1 MDFPLQ
7 MHSQLY
13 HVTHQFS
20 NLAVLYNVMDKR
32 IRALNSGVND
42 KLRDK
47 CRAIY
52 LLSLHLETV
61 LWFLHGGLLPEADEN
76 EEESSSLPYPRREL
90 EEFYRT
96 RRSDIERLNSSVRA
110 NEVLLI
116 EQLIPASVVNLW
128 AEERGSSDL
137 TYPPPSLY
145 ALLSAYL
152 RPDVDDVT
160 KHRLVQYVFM
170 DLTSFYGRHP
180 HYGNILQHLVTFPST
195 YSLKPSTI
203 KVTQAFWH
211 LDHKNFD
218 DALDMLLDPLVHAMD
233 ITNAQQ
239 RAILRAFLYQ
249 DQRRHALKYT
259 TLRHPVCP
267 ELEDIQLHLTI
278 LIANSLISDALG
290 YIRRNKNQRNSKEL
304 MQHLLCGC
312 QEMRK
317 FTVLLTLPLSDEEEE
332 CVTSYLKQS
341 RNIDLQEA
349 LLLFYIQR
357 CKYPDAIAYSQ
368 RLNQMWPA
376 RDPVSRERFN
386 RREMLMQTLIGALPP
401 ITSKLA
407 SIANSK

>member
-1 MDFPLQ
+1 
-7 MHSQLY
+7 MHNQLY

-20 NLAVLYNVMDKR
+20 NLSVLYDVMDKR
-32 IRALNSGVND
+32 IRSLNSGVND

-47 CRAIY
+47 SRAIA

-61 LWFLHGGLLPEADEN
+61 LWFLHGGLLPEADDDQ
-76 EEESSSLPYPRREL
+76 EESSSLPYPRRQL

-96 RRSDIERLNSSVRA
+96 RRSDIEALNASVRA
-110 NEVLLI
+110 GEVLLI
-116 EQLIPASVVNLW
+116 EQLVPSSVADLW
-128 AEERGSSDL
+128 AEERGSNDL
-137 TYPPPSLY
+137 IYPPPSLY

-170 DLTSFYGRHP
+170 DLTWIYSRHP
-180 HYGNILQHLVTFPST
+180 HFGNILQHLMTFPST

-211 LDHKNFD
+211 LDHRNFD
-218 DALDMLLDPLVHAMD
+218 DALGMLLDPLVHAGD
-233 ITNAQQ
+233 ISNTQQ
-239 RAILRAFLYQ
+239 RAILRSFLYQ
-249 DQRRHALKYT
+249 DQRRHALKYA

-278 LIANSLISDALG
+278 LIANSLIGDALS
-290 YIRRNKNQRNSKEL
+290 YIRRNKNQRNSQEL
-304 MQHLLCGC
+304 MDHLLCGC

-317 FTVLLTLPLSDEEEE
+317 FSVLLTLPLSDEEEE
-332 CVTSYLKQS
+332 HVANYLKQS

-368 RLNQMWPA
+368 RLNQVISP
-376 RDPVSRERFN
+376 
-386 RREMLMQTLIGALPP
+386 LLIIHLNTS
-401 ITSKLA
+401 IT
-407 SIANSK
+407 

>member
-1 MDFPLQ
+1 MRG
-7 MHSQLY
+7 QLY

-20 NLAVLYNVMDKR
+20 NLAVLYDVMDKK

-47 CRAIY
+47 SRAVY

-61 LWFLHGGLLPEADEN
+61 LWFLHGGLLPESDEG
-76 EEESSSLPYPRREL
+76 EDESSSLPYPKRQL
-90 EEFYRT
+90 EQFYKT
-96 RRSDIERLNSSVRA
+96 RKADIEALNPSVRA
-110 NEVLLI
+110 EEVLLI
-116 EQLIPASVVNLW
+116 EHLVPPSVSGLW
-128 AEERGSSDL
+128 AEERESGSQ

-170 DLTSFYGRHP
+170 DLTWVYGRHP
-180 HYGNILQHLVTFPST
+180 HYGNILQHLMTFPST
-195 YSLKPSTI
+195 YSLKPSMI

-211 LDHKNFD
+211 LDHQNFD
-218 DALDMLLDPLVHAMD
+218 DALSVLLDPLVHAMD

-249 DQRRHALKYT
+249 DQRRHALKYA

-278 LIANSLISDALG
+278 LIANNLISDALG
-290 YIRRNKNQRNSKEL
+290 YIRRNKNQRNSQEL

-317 FTVLLTLPLSDEEEE
+317 FSVLLTLPLSDDEEEQ
-332 CVTSYLKQS
+332 VANYLKQS
-341 RNIDLQEA
+341 RNVDLQEA

-357 CKYPDAIAYSQ
+357 CKYPDAIAYNQ
-368 RLNQMWPA
+368 RLNQ
-376 RDPVSRERFN
+376 VS
-386 RREMLMQTLIGALPP
+386 
-401 ITSKLA
+401 
-407 SIANSK
+407 SISLSR